1 MFLELVNVKTAE
13 FATERTKQQ
22 GNLDGWAP
30 ASEGCIEVF
39 LDVRR
44 DETLLGAGLMRDLAR
59 RVQAL
64 RKELGYVPTDVLEAV
79 FISDLDEES
88 IKLLRPFVAEMK
100 ELVRARNVHLQ
111 KGREQKDA
119 EWHESQLDDKKVA
132 IAILGRK

>member
-1 MFLELVNVKTAE
+1 M
-13 FATERTKQQ
+13 
-22 GNLDGWAP
+22 
-30 ASEGCIEVF
+30 
-39 LDVRR
+39 
-44 DETLLGAGLMRDLAR
+44 
-59 RVQAL
+59 QAL